1 MRDAAGT
8 STPHQ
13 RFTLIANEAEIGI
26 AEFVREVEAG
36 LRACP
41 KRLPCRYFYDR
52 EGSLLFET
60 ICELPEYYLTRAER
74 EILQARAA
82 EIVSHLPKDTTLLEL
97 GCGSAAKTR
106 VLIEAFLQRDGVLR
120 YVPVDISR
128 TMLQE
133 SSMRLVEEYPALQIT
148 AIAGEYHDGLRQLKV
163 EADRPKLILWLG
175 SNMGNFERPEAESF
189 VRCVRE
195 TMSPWDRLLVGI
207 DLRKDRAVLQ
217 RAYDDSYG
225 VTARFNRNILAR
237 INRELGGHFDLGK
250 FHHRAIYNEQ
260 IGRIEMYLVS
270 ARAQLISIDRL
281 GLEVPFEAGEMIHT
295 ENSYKYSVGE
305 IEALAGAA
313 GLRIE
318 RQWLDAERRF
328 SLNLLA
334 PADV

>member
-1 MRDAAGT
+1 
-8 STPHQ
+8 
-13 RFTLIANEAEIGI
+13 
-26 AEFVREVEAG
+26 
-36 LRACP
+36 
-41 KRLPCRYFYDR
+41 
-52 EGSLLFET
+52 
-60 ICELPEYYLTRAER
+60 
-74 EILQARAA
+74 
-82 EIVSHLPKDTTLLEL
+82 
-97 GCGSAAKTR
+97 
-106 VLIEAFLQRDGVLR
+106 
-120 YVPVDISR
+120 
-128 TMLQE
+128 
-133 SSMRLVEEYPALQIT
+133 
-148 AIAGEYHDGLRQLKV
+148 V

-175 SNMGNFERPEAESF
+175 SNMGNFERPEVESF

-305 IEALAGAA
+305 IEVLAGAA
-313 GLRIE
+313 GLRVE